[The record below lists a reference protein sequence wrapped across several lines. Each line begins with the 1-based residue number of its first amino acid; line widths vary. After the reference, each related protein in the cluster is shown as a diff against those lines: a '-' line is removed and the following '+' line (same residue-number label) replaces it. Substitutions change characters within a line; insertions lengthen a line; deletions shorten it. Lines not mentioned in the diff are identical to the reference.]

1 MANVQLKAFKVSEV
15 NFINKV
21 QGKQQLKFSNKVTYN
36 VRYSG
41 TKFCEGTLTVEV
53 FDKENPDT
61 ISVKVTLMGAFDIL
75 NNIEREFL
83 HVETFNELFPIVK
96 AFVLTLSTN
105 AGIPP
110 IFLQNVNI
118 ENQEIYRM
126 EMGQPDLGR

>member
-1 MANVQLKAFKVSEV
+1 MANVQMQAYKVSEV
-15 NFINKV
+15 QFINKV
-21 QGKQQLKFSNKVTYN
+21 QGKQQLKFSNKVSYN

-41 TKFCEGTLTVEV
+41 NEFCEGTLTVEV
-53 FDKENPDT
+53 YDKENPDT
-61 ISVKVTLMGAFDIL
+61 ISVKVTLMGAFKVL
-75 NNIEREFL
+75 KEMEKEFI
-83 HVETFNELFPIVK
+83 HVETFNELFPIAK

-126 EMGQPDLGR
+126 EMGK